1 MPTRVPIPRPVFPWG
16 VVLCL
21 VGLDYFSSLAY
32 LPSIATSTTGK
43 LAPLAALAVVLVTLG
58 AAVPVYWYVV
68 GRSSDGR
75 GGIGLL
81 ERCTPGWGGKLLM
94 LILLGFVATDFVMTR
109 TLSVSDAATH
119 IAANPVY
126 REHAEA
132 AGRNKEVIRSWMP
145 ELLSGRFFDFWNEQL
160 LLTLVLSVAGFGVYF
175 FLLRTLSRGF
185 MGFAVFI
192 VLLYLLVNVLV
203 IGSSLFYLHGKPDLV
218 LEWEQALRPEIGNIR
233 TDAGGVIRAALLL
246 GLLAFPAMAIGL
258 SGFELTL
265 TAAPLV
271 AASPGDSP
279 AHPRGRIFRS
289 RLMIVT
295 AAVVMSVLVLGST
308 FVVTLLVPDGA
319 LSLGPTGEVQHR
331 SLSYLAHG
339 EILSDGQRG
348 EDVSSLF
355 GSTFGTIY
363 DLSTVFILCLAGASA
378 TVSLKDMVPEFL
390 SRFGMQ
396 LTWAHRLDVI
406 THLFNGIVLLVTIAF
421 QASVTAQLGAYAAA
435 VLALL
440 FGASLAATL
449 DVGMRWRSPVRRLGQ
464 LPFFLATLLFAV
476 MGILIVIQHG
486 SGVLIA
492 LGFVAVVLGT
502 AITSRWLRSTE
513 LRFVGFE
520 FADEATARRWPEVR
534 NLDFQILVPHDPHS
548 EKLAAKEGHIRE
560 RHRIGEDVP
569 IIFIEVTLGDTSDF
583 YQKPL
588 MTIAHDDGRE
598 VIRVSRCTS
607 IAHVIASIALELREV
622 GRPPELHFGWS
633 DASPMAANLG
643 FLLFGQGNVPWM
655 VHALLRKAEPKP
667 ERRPQVMF
675 G

>member
-1 MPTRVPIPRPVFPWG
+1 MSNPAPAPRPVFPWA

-32 LPSIATSTTGK
+32 LPSIAISYMGK
-43 LAPLAALAVVLVTLG
+43 LAPLAAVAVVLVTLG

-81 ERCTPGWGGKLLM
+81 ERCTPGWRGKFLL
-94 LILLGFVATDFVMTR
+94 LVLLGFVATDFVMTR

-119 IAANPVY
+119 VAANPVY
-126 REHAEA
+126 ADLAKGLSSNREA
-132 AGRNKEVIRSWMP
+132 IRDSMP
-145 ELLSGRFFDFWNEQL
+145 EILAGRFFDFWTEQL
-160 LLTLVLSVAGFGVYF
+160 LLTVFLSIAGFGVYF
-175 FLLRTLSRGF
+175 FLLRSLSRGF
-185 MGFAVFI
+185 MGFAVAV

-203 IGSSLFYLHGKPDLV
+203 IGSSLWYLRANPQLV
-218 LEWEQALRPEIGNIR
+218 LDWEHALRPEIGNIR
-233 TDAGGVIRAALLL
+233 TDAGGAVRAALLL

-271 AASPGDSP
+271 ATSPGDSLS
-279 AHPRGRIFRS
+279 HPRGRIFRT
-289 RLMIVT
+289 RLMILT
-295 AAVVMSVLVLGST
+295 AAIVMSILILGST
-308 FVVTLLVPDGA
+308 FVVTLLVPDGV
-319 LSLGPTGEVQHR
+319 LGTTGEIQHR

-339 EILSDGQRG
+339 ERLSDGKTG
-348 EDVSSLF
+348 EEVISLF
-355 GSTFGTIY
+355 GTTFGTIY

-406 THLFNGIVLLVTIAF
+406 THLFNGVVLLVTIAF
-421 QASVTAQLGAYAAA
+421 QASVSAQLGAYAAA

-440 FGASLAATL
+440 FGASLAAML
-449 DVGMRWRSPVRRLGQ
+449 DIGQRWRGAGRRVAQ
-464 LPFFLATLLFAV
+464 LPFVLTTVLFAV
-476 MGILIVIQHG
+476 MGVLIVIQQG

-492 LGFVAVVLGT
+492 LGFVAVVMGT
-502 AITSRWLRSTE
+502 AITSRWARSTE

-520 FADEATARRWPEVR
+520 FAEEASANRWAAMR
-534 NLDFQILVPHDPHS
+534 ALDFQVLVPHDPSS
-548 EKLAAKEGHIRE
+548 ERLKAKEGHIRE
-560 RHRIGEDVP
+560 SHRIAAEIP
-569 IIFIEVTLGDTSDF
+569 IIFIEVSLGDTSDF

-588 MTIAHDDGRE
+588 MRIDMDEGRE

-607 IAHVIASIALELREV
+607 IAHVIAAIALEFREV
-622 GRPPELHFGWS
+622 GQPPELHFGWS
-633 DASPMAANLG
+633 DASPMAANVG
-643 FLLFGQGNVPWM
+643 FLLFGQGNIPWM
-655 VHALLRKAEPKP
+655 VHALLKKAEPKA
-667 ERRPQVMF
+667 ERRPRVLI

>member
-1 MPTRVPIPRPVFPWG
+1 MSTPAPRPTFPWG

-32 LPSIATSTTGK
+32 LPSIATAYTGK

-68 GRSSDGR
+68 GRSADGR

-81 ERCTPGWGGKLLM
+81 ERCASGWRGKLL
-94 LILLGFVATDFVMTR
+94 LLVLLGFVATDFVMTR
-109 TLSVSDAATH
+109 TLSVSDAAAH
-119 IAANPVY
+119 VAANPVY
-126 REHAEA
+126 REHAEGA
-132 AGRNKEVIRSWMP
+132 IRNKEVIRGWMP
-145 ELLSGRFFDFWNEQL
+145 ELLAGRFFDFWNEQL
-160 LLTLVLSVAGFGVYF
+160 LITLVLSVAGFGVYF
-175 FLLRTLSRGF
+175 FLLRSLSRGF
-185 MGFAVFI
+185 MGFAVGV
-192 VLLYLLVNVLV
+192 VLLYLLMNVLV
-203 IGSSLFYLHGKPDLV
+203 LGSALFYLQSKPDLV
-218 LEWEQALRPEIGNIR
+218 LDWEHSLRPEIGNIR
-233 TDAGGVIRAALLL
+233 TDAGGAIRAALLL
-246 GLLAFPAMAIGL
+246 GFLAFPAMAIGL

-279 AHPRGRIFRS
+279 KHPRGRIFRS
-289 RLMIVT
+289 RLMILT
-295 AAVVMSVLVLGST
+295 AAVVMCLLVLGST
-308 FVVTLLVPDGA
+308 FVVTLLVPEDA
-319 LSLGPTGEVQHR
+319 LKTATGEVQHR

-339 EILSDGQRG
+339 ELLSDKHRG
-348 EDVSSLF
+348 EDVISLF

-363 DLSTVFILCLAGASA
+363 DISTVFILCLAGASA

-396 LTWAHRLDVI
+396 LTWAHRLDII
-406 THLFNGIVLLVTIAF
+406 THLFNGVVLLVTIAF
-421 QASVTAQLGAYAAA
+421 QASVSAQLGAYAAA

-440 FGASLAATL
+440 FGASLAAML
-449 DVGMRWRSPVRRLGQ
+449 DVGLRWKGATRRLGQ
-464 LPFFLATLLFAV
+464 FPFFLATLLFAV
-476 MGILIVIQHG
+476 MGILIVIQQG

-492 LGFVAVVLGT
+492 LAFVAVVLGT

-520 FADEATARRWPEVR
+520 FADGPSAARWAEIR
-534 NLDFQILVPHDPHS
+534 NIDFQVLVPHDPHS
-548 EKLAAKEGHIRE
+548 ERLSDKEGHIRD
-560 RHRIGEDVP
+560 RHRIGENVP
-569 IIFIEVTLGDTSDF
+569 IIFIEVSLGDTSDF

-588 MTIAHDDGRE
+588 MSIARDDGRE

-607 IAHVIASIALELREV
+607 IAHVIASIALEFREV
-622 GRPPELHFGWS
+622 GQPPELHFGWS

-643 FLLFGQGNVPWM
+643 FLLFGQGNIPWM

-667 ERRPQVMF
+667 ERRPRVLI